1 MDLIEHSSLPSSGR
15 HDAPLD
21 DMNFYA
27 PPSQQPA
34 EAVEDSIL
42 KRLRRRKV
50 VFAMTFVTVAA
61 LVAGVYLYL
70 PATYRADAA
79 IAIFPPDRVLS
90 TQTVAD
96 AQMTIG
102 DEADLASQVA
112 ILSSPMLI
120 RQLLDKPG
128 IVPALIK
135 ECEAARPPAWKQAI
149 KDLLHFKPYP
159 SCPEL
164 MGDKTFAVS
173 AIHDRLNVA
182 VNGRSRVIDIAFN
195 SRFPDVAQLVAN
207 GITQTYLDYR
217 LQEKL
222 QPRDQAIQWL
232 RTETQRVSDRLNA
245 TETRIQSFLQ
255 ARGVVNGQ
263 VAPIAS
269 EQLTSLAQQL
279 AVAEADRATAAG
291 RVQQAHSGGITTGIL
306 DNRSVS
312 DVKQQLSQ
320 VTAQLAQLSARFGRN
335 YPEVIAL
342 EEQRRTL
349 AGLLGQETSTV
360 TRSATGDYQAAS
372 SRVASLRQQMDSLKQ
387 EVRGNDDAATQ
398 VASLQRDAVAD
409 RQLYVDLSKNLN
421 QLETDRRLVTS
432 DSSLVN
438 MAELPQGVFFPK
450 VTSFALAG
458 LLLAGA
464 AAVVSALL
472 RDYADRT
479 LRGVTGA
486 SDLSSMRVLA
496 CIPHVTR
503 IGRGSTRL
511 ERRIQNPSEFQEA
524 IRGLYA
530 ECLLIGAGSG
540 RGRMLRSILLSS
552 SNGGEGKSMTTLAL
566 AHFAAAA
573 GQRVLLLE
581 CDLRRPSVRRSLSLP
596 SQAGVSEILRGLSTP
611 EQVVCPCRPGLDVIL
626 AGKPSVDSTELLGS
640 ERLKPILA
648 WATTN
653 YDLVLIDAPS
663 SRLLPDARIL
673 APHVDGILY
682 CAKWGYSHTDAVV
695 NGVSELKAAGGRI
708 IGIVLNQ
715 VERAHYRLYDTNSVR
730 AGSYSVALEH

>member
-1 MDLIEHSSLPSSGR
+1 MDLTEYKSLPPSGR
-15 HDAPLD
+15 HDDTLNNVD
-21 DMNFYA
+21 FYA
-27 PPSQQPA
+27 SPDQRPA
-34 EAVEDSIL
+34 EMAEDSIL
-42 KRLRRRKV
+42 KRLRRRKG
-50 VFAMTFVTVAA
+50 VFSITFITIAG
-61 LVAGVYLYL
+61 LVASIYFYL

-120 RQLLDKPG
+120 RQVLDQPG
-128 IVPALIK
+128 IMAALIE
-135 ECEAARPPAWKQAI
+135 ECEAGRPPAWKQAI
-149 KDLLHFKPYP
+149 KDILHFKPYP

-164 MGDKTFAVS
+164 MANKTFAVS
-173 AIHDRLNVA
+173 AIHDRLTVA
-182 VNGRSRVIDIAFN
+182 VNGRSRVINISFN
-195 SRFPDVAQLVAN
+195 SRFPDIAQLIAN
-207 GITQTYLDYR
+207 GITQTYLDHR
-217 LQEKL
+217 LQQKL

-232 RTETQRVSDRLNA
+232 RTETKSVSDRLNA
-245 TETRIQSFLQ
+245 TEARIQSFLQ

-263 VAPIAS
+263 IAPIAS

-291 RVQQAHSGGITTGIL
+291 RVQQATSGGITTGIL

-312 DVKQQLSQ
+312 DLKQQLSQ
-320 VTAQLAQLSARFGRN
+320 VTSQLAQLSARFGRN

-349 AGLLGQETSTV
+349 AGLLSQETNTV
-360 TRSATGDYQAAS
+360 TRSASGDYQAAS
-372 SRVASLRQQMDSLKQ
+372 SRVASLREQMDSLKK

-398 VASLQRDAVAD
+398 VASLQRNAVAD

-438 MAELPQGVFFPK
+438 MAELPQDVFFPK

-458 LLLAGA
+458 VLLAGA
-464 AAVVSALL
+464 AAVVTSLL

-479 LRGVTGA
+479 LRSVTGA

-496 CIPHVTR
+496 RIPHITR
-503 IGRGSTRL
+503 IGRGSTGL
-511 ERRIQNPSEFQEA
+511 GRRIQNPSEFQEA

-530 ECLLIGAGSG
+530 ECLLIGAGSSS
-540 RGRMLRSILLSS
+540 GRMLRSILISS
-552 SNGGEGKSMTTLAL
+552 SKSGEGKSTTILAL

-573 GQRVLLLE
+573 GQRVLVLE

-626 AGKPSVDSTELLGS
+626 AGKPSMDSTELLGS

-673 APHVDGILY
+673 APHVDGIMF
-682 CAKWGYSHTDAVV
+682 CAKWGSSHTDAVM
-695 NGVSELKAAGGRI
+695 NGLSELKAAGGRI
-708 IGIVLNQ
+708 IGIVLNE
-715 VERAHYRLYDTNSVR
+715 VDRAHYRLYDTNSVR
-730 AGSYSVALEH
+730 AGSYSVSLKH